1 MAVKL
6 DVTLNWISNL
16 QTLERNILS
25 MNKRIARISRAF
37 FPDYNNLLP
46 LDKLKANN
54 KGLEKYNEL
63 FNDLFSKFEKINK
76 TGGLAN
82 LFYNTFG
89 YKPSG
94 DKQKGILDPTELTQF
109 TSVKAQEELE
119 RRAKETA
126 QKEKDLKNFEKVKK
140 KSWQDIFMDT
150 VKGQTSRNPIFDQ
163 MKKFYIQQDKNAK
176 EEMRMMQHE
185 KYAEQVAWEENRKFD
200 EKKRIQERRNQ
211 EAEAR
216 KIMGEEKWNKKMNI
230 LHSRAL
236 EENKKRDEALRKK
249 QLMMMLGKWGK
260 FGVWGLVAQ
269 QAIKY
274 ISKAVG
280 YAYST
285 SMQGLDWQRT
295 IRGGASGGSW
305 FGQGL
310 AGYQRAGIG
319 ANQYQGFK
327 RGIQGYLGSVKLGMG
342 NAAPLMYL
350 GLSALGKPDE
360 LERQLEQS
368 LRRLPKDVSL
378 ALAGQMGLD
387 YNMWE
392 TIYSGRLDRQK
403 SAYSEEAIRKW
414 SNLADSLNDL
424 ITSFKTFW
432 FNNLA
437 PVADF
442 SSKFINNV
450 VSKESGW
457 LQTLN
462 LANAWVN
469 PAYAL
474 GSTAGKM
481 LRMKIDEIVV
491 TLKDS
496 NGNVIEK
503 TTTQAMTDGFM
514 EVPQ

>member
-6 DVTLNWISNL
+6 DVLINYIFDNNKLKRNISNINNMMTKGTISPRSGGGASFDPL
-16 QTLERNILS
+16 RAMLGQGKELVKFVDNWKQHSSDVLKNT
-25 MNKRIARISRAF
+25 IAS
-37 FPDYNNLLP
+37 
-46 LDKLKANN
+46 
-54 KGLEKYNEL
+54 
-63 FNDLFSKFEKINK
+63 INK
-76 TGGLAN
+76 LNVGGFFKEYIDPESNKSGRRIN
-82 LFYNTFG
+82 LN
-89 YKPSG
+89 
-94 DKQKGILDPTELTQF
+94 
-109 TSVKAQEELE
+109 
-119 RRAKETA
+119 
-126 QKEKDLKNFEKVKK
+126 KDEVKK
-140 KSWQDIFMDT
+140 LAEKMTDRQL
-150 VKGQTSRNPIFDQ
+150 
-163 MKKFYIQQDKNAK
+163 K

-249 QLMMMLGKWGK
+249 QWMLMLGKWGK
-260 FGVWGLVAQ
+260 FGVWGLIAQ

-392 TIYSGRLDRQK
+392 AIYSGRIDRQK
-403 SAYSEEAIRKW
+403 SAYSEEAIQKW
-414 SNLADSLNDL
+414 ANLADSLNDL

-442 SSKFINNV
+442 SSRFINNV
-450 VSKESGW
+450 VGKESGW

-462 LANAWVN
+462 LASAWAN

>member
-6 DVTLNWISNL
+6 DVLINYIFDNNKLKRNISNINNMMTKGTISPRSGGGASFDPL
-16 QTLERNILS
+16 RAMLGQGKELVKFVDNWKQHSSDVLKNT
-25 MNKRIARISRAF
+25 IAS
-37 FPDYNNLLP
+37 
-46 LDKLKANN
+46 
-54 KGLEKYNEL
+54 
-63 FNDLFSKFEKINK
+63 INK
-76 TGGLAN
+76 LNVGGFFKEYIDPESNKSGRRIN
-82 LFYNTFG
+82 LN
-89 YKPSG
+89 
-94 DKQKGILDPTELTQF
+94 
-109 TSVKAQEELE
+109 
-119 RRAKETA
+119 
-126 QKEKDLKNFEKVKK
+126 KDEVKK
-140 KSWQDIFMDT
+140 LAEKMTDRQL
-150 VKGQTSRNPIFDQ
+150 
-163 MKKFYIQQDKNAK
+163 K

-230 LHSRAL
+230 LHSKAL

-249 QLMMMLGKWGK
+249 QWMLMLGKWGK
-260 FGVWGLVAQ
+260 FGVWGLIAQ

-305 FGQGL
+305 FGQDL

-319 ANQYQGFK
+319 ANQIQSFK

-350 GLSALGKPDE
+350 GLSALGNPDE
-360 LERQLEQS
+360 LERQLERS

-392 TIYSGRLDRQK
+392 TIYSGRLNRQK
-403 SAYSEEAIRKW
+403 SAYSEEAIQKW

-450 VSKESGW
+450 VGKENGW

-462 LANAWVN
+462 LASAWVN

>member
-1 MAVKL
+1 
-6 DVTLNWISNL
+6 
-16 QTLERNILS
+16 
-25 MNKRIARISRAF
+25 
-37 FPDYNNLLP
+37 
-46 LDKLKANN
+46 
-54 KGLEKYNEL
+54 
-63 FNDLFSKFEKINK
+63 
-76 TGGLAN
+76 
-82 LFYNTFG
+82 
-89 YKPSG
+89 
-94 DKQKGILDPTELTQF
+94 
-109 TSVKAQEELE
+109 
-119 RRAKETA
+119 
-126 QKEKDLKNFEKVKK
+126 
-140 KSWQDIFMDT
+140 
-150 VKGQTSRNPIFDQ
+150 
-163 MKKFYIQQDKNAK
+163 
-176 EEMRMMQHE
+176 
-185 KYAEQVAWEENRKFD
+185 
-200 EKKRIQERRNQ
+200 
-211 EAEAR
+211 
-216 KIMGEEKWNKKMNI
+216 
-230 LHSRAL
+230 
-236 EENKKRDEALRKK
+236 
-249 QLMMMLGKWGK
+249 
-260 FGVWGLVAQ
+260 
-269 QAIKY
+269 
-274 ISKAVG
+274 
-280 YAYST
+280 
-285 SMQGLDWQRT
+285 MQGLDWQRT

-305 FGQGL
+305 FGQDL

-319 ANQYQGFK
+319 ANQIQSFK

-350 GLSALGKPDE
+350 GLSALGDPDE
-360 LERQLEQS
+360 LERQLEKS

-392 TIYSGRLDRQK
+392 AIYSGRIDRQK
-403 SAYSEEAIRKW
+403 SAYSEEAIQKW

-442 SSKFINNV
+442 SSRFINNV
-450 VSKESGW
+450 VGKENGW

-462 LANAWVN
+462 LASAWVN

>member
-6 DVTLNWISNL
+6 DVLINYIFDNNKLKRNISNINNMMTKGTISPRSGGGASFDPL
-16 QTLERNILS
+16 RAMLGQGKELVKFVDNWKQHSSDVLKNT
-25 MNKRIARISRAF
+25 IAS
-37 FPDYNNLLP
+37 
-46 LDKLKANN
+46 
-54 KGLEKYNEL
+54 
-63 FNDLFSKFEKINK
+63 INK
-76 TGGLAN
+76 LNVGGFFKEYIDPESNKSGRRIN
-82 LFYNTFG
+82 LN
-89 YKPSG
+89 
-94 DKQKGILDPTELTQF
+94 
-109 TSVKAQEELE
+109 
-119 RRAKETA
+119 
-126 QKEKDLKNFEKVKK
+126 KDEVKK
-140 KSWQDIFMDT
+140 LAEKMTDRQF
-150 VKGQTSRNPIFDQ
+150 
-163 MKKFYIQQDKNAK
+163 K

-185 KYAEQVAWEENRKFD
+185 KYAEQVAWEENKKFD

-249 QLMMMLGKWGK
+249 QWMLMLGKWGR
-260 FGVWGLVAQ
+260 FGVWGLIAQ

-285 SMQGLDWQRT
+285 SMQGLDWERT

-392 TIYSGRLDRQK
+392 AIYSGRLDRQK
-403 SAYSEEAIRKW
+403 SSYSEEAIQKW

-442 SSKFINNV
+442 SSRFINNV
-450 VSKESGW
+450 VGKENGW

-462 LANAWVN
+462 LASAWAN

-503 TTTQAMTDGFM
+503 TTTQAMTDGFL